1 MGVLRGE
8 KLGFAPYFVCKK
20 CQKWRISA
28 GLRAFFMFFCPALL
42 LILYI
47 KYRK

>member
-20 CQKWRISA
+20 MLKVADFCGFA
-28 GLRAFFMFFCPALL
+28 GDFLWFLPCFVVDFVYK
-42 LILYI
+42 I
-47 KYRK
+47 